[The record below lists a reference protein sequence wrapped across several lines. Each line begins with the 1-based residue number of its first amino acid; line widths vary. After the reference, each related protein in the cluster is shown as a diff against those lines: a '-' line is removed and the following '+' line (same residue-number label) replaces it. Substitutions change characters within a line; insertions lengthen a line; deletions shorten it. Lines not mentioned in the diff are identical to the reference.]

1 MRRDATT
8 DALTNLA
15 NRKAF
20 DEELGRAYA
29 EAVESG
35 EPLSLAVIDID
46 HFKGFNDTWGHQTAT
61 RSSAMS
67 PASSAA
73 WPRRR
78 ASPPATAARSSP

>member
-20 DEELGRAYA
+20 DEELAAPTPRPI
-29 EAVESG
+29 EG

-46 HFKGFNDTWGHQTAT
+46 HFKRFNDTWGHQTGDQVI
-61 RSSAMS
+61 RYVSSVIGRMA
-67 PASSAA
+67 
-73 WPRRR
+73 RRR
-78 ASPPATAARSSP
+78 ASPPATAARNSP